1 MSIQFS
7 RPSWDTTRIEQA
19 RILAKRSRCSRDQV
33 GAIIVDHGNKVIG
46 EGYNGPPSGFHD
58 GLVRTGDLSAWIAN
72 WRPAP
77 DSDFQC
83 VNWCPRAQQ
92 KTVDESEW
100 SADFNHPAHT
110 NGSLLMDHDGM
121 WWIHNN
127 NDENRTLLDTD
138 EKMQK
143 YGFVKVVKP
152 GKNLDPTYDDCPSLH
167 AEANALIT
175 SDRSLRIGGTIYVTS
190 HVCMG
195 CAKLIANSGL
205 TRVYVGTRRQDRHRE
220 PDNSYAFLRKCGLV
234 VEVHGPIMRSNDG
247 S

>member
-33 GAIIVDHGNKVIG
+33 GAIIVDAGNKVIG

-72 WRPAP
+72 WKPAP

-83 VNWCPRAQQ
+83 VNWCPRADKIGGDVEPLEQ
-92 KTVDESEW
+92 DYS
-100 SADFNHPAHT
+100 
-110 NGSLLMDHDGM
+110 
-121 WWIHNN
+121 
-127 NDENRTLLDTD
+127 
-138 EKMQK
+138 
-143 YGFVKVVKP
+143 
-152 GKNLDPTYDDCPSLH
+152 DCPSLH

-175 SDRSLRIGGTIYVTS
+175 SDRSLRVGGTIYVTS
-190 HVCMG
+190 HVCFG
-195 CAKLIANSGL
+195 CAKLVANSGL

-234 VEVHGPIMRSNDG
+234 VEVHGPVMRSNDG